1 MPQFFISP
9 SQIGIRGD
17 GSRTVLITGD
27 DALHIT
33 KSLRMKPGEN
43 VTVCDGCYRE
53 YLCRVESVGDAVVL
67 GIESESRSKTE
78 PPYRAAVYQALVK
91 GDKIDTVIQKSVECG
106 AARIV
111 PFISERCVV
120 RLSPRD
126 TEKKLP
132 RWQRIAEEAAKQCGR
147 GTVPVVAPLMSFDE
161 AVRDASSADMP
172 LFCYE
177 NEHTESLASIIKK
190 ADGAPGSVSV
200 MIGSEGGFSAKEAD
214 RAAECGMKNISLGS
228 RILRT
233 ETASSFVLAC
243 LSLAFEM

>member
-1 MPQFFISP
+1 M
-9 SQIGIRGD
+9 
-17 GSRTVLITGD
+17 
-27 DALHIT
+27 
-33 KSLRMKPGEN
+33 
-43 VTVCDGCYRE
+43 
-53 YLCRVESVGDAVVL
+53 
-67 GIESESRSKTE
+67 
-78 PPYRAAVYQALVK
+78 
-91 GDKIDTVIQKSVECG
+91 ECG

-126 TEKKLP
+126 AEKKLP

-177 NEHTESLASIIKK
+177 NEHTESLASIIKI
-190 ADGAPGSVSV
+190 ADGAPESVSV